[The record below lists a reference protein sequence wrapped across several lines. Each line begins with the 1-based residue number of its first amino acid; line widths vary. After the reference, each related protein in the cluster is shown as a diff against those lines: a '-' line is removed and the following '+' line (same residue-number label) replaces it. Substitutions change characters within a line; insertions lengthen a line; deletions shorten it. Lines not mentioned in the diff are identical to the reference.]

1 MDKLKYIHKI
11 DYYASEPCAMHQ
23 EASYILI
30 GNYSLIKCKNK
41 WKSNVYCVLAF
52 VINGRARTHVLIAL

>member
-23 EASYILI
+23 KASYILI
-30 GNYSLIKCKNK
+30 GNYSLILLGAKT
-41 WKSNVYCVLAF
+41 S
-52 VINGRARTHVLIAL
+52 GRVMSIVCYHL